1 LPHDKAPG
9 LPSTRSEP
17 PRSAARELAT
27 ALGLGV
33 IAGLACSLP
42 ATLRVSDRVAAT
54 EPASRIWLGLA
65 TSALAPMVCAILV
78 LRGAREGL
86 RAFSGPG
93 ARIRGLGAGVALSGL
108 IVGLSLFGSILRAVT
123 HNRALAGVTFA
134 MVGLVLVVSAAA
146 ASGRVVVLLEKA
158 PPRCRAVAGFAIVL
172 AVGAALA
179 WTGLR
184 FASVAGRDPTS
195 PGSAGLVVDVLAFAL
210 AALFAARPSF
220 AQRRSLAFAG
230 PALAV
235 LIAFWGLSVLRDPV
249 VRAAIEERAPAFA
262 PVADLVPST

>member
-1 LPHDKAPG
+1 
-9 LPSTRSEP
+9 
-17 PRSAARELAT
+17 
-27 ALGLGV
+27 LGLGV

-65 TSALAPMVCAILV
+65 TSALAPMMCAILV

-93 ARIRGLGAGVALSGL
+93 ARIRALGAIVAVPGL
-108 IVGLSLFGSILRAVT
+108 IVALSLFGGVLRAAT

-134 MVGLVLVVSAAA
+134 MGGFALVVSAVV
-146 ASGRVVVLLEKA
+146 ASGRVVALLEQA
-158 PPRCRAVAGFAIVL
+158 PPRRSAMAGLAIVVAL
-172 AVGAALA
+172 GAALA
-179 WTGLR
+179 WTGMR
-184 FASVAGRDPTS
+184 FASVAGRDPAS
-195 PGSAGLVVDVLAFAL
+195 SASAGIVIDVLAFAL

-220 AQRRSLAFAG
+220 AQRRSLALAG
-230 PALAV
+230 PVLAV
-235 LIAFWGLSVLRDPV
+235 IMAFWGLSALRDPV